1 MLFLFVLHYFRGINK
16 ITLKKKMCACACVCV
31 LKMNYHWHLLQ
42 PFSIEIFHSW
52 YRTGY
57 LLIFLFFISVTRM
70 SKSMI
75 TSNPHIR
82 LHAGYNNS
90 EI

>member
-1 MLFLFVLHYFRGINK
+1 MLFLFVLHYFGGINK
-16 ITLKKKMCACACVCV
+16 ITLKKRCVRARVCV
-31 LKMNYHWHLLQ
+31 RFENELPLAPAATVFYRD
-42 PFSIEIFHSW
+42 FSLMVQDWS
-52 YRTGY
+52 
-57 LLIFLFFISVTRM
+57 LIFLFFISVTRM